1 MNKSDNGAY
10 KRPPFSED
18 AATDENLMVNRF
30 MIWIVRE
37 LNASVAVGIIVSF
50 AVIGA
55 IFMGRPNYDP
65 ISMAIGAALAGIAGV
80 LVAGLTCGLIA
91 AFLQIE
97 RHLFAIKTA
106 MERGGKA

>member
-1 MNKSDNGAY
+1 
-10 KRPPFSED
+10 
-18 AATDENLMVNRF
+18 MVNRF